1 MTSGWPLQGVP
12 PFQSHLLGG
21 RGGPSTGHHPNNAP
35 ATVAQGSTHRPPTPA
50 GTQDPAKSFSHLPDK
65 SLLKW
70 PRYRPHN
77 TVWDLVVY
85 AGQLPKKNNLQLVS
99 PVRQGLLLF

>member
-1 MTSGWPLQGVP
+1 MAPQLGIIRTMHQQQLLRAAPTDHPLLQGP
-12 PFQSHLLGG
+12 RTQ
-21 RGGPSTGHHPNNAP
+21 PSA
-35 ATVAQGSTHRPPTPA
+35 
-50 GTQDPAKSFSHLPDK
+50 FSHLPDK

-85 AGQLPKKNNLQLVS
+85 AGQLPNKNNLQLVS